1 MKHTKPNITL
11 IGMPGVGKSTIGVIL
26 AKIIGYEFVDSD
38 IVIQKQEGKLLREII
53 ADVGSIGFL
62 EIENRV
68 HVEMDVTNSIISPG
82 GSICY
87 CTQGLE
93 HLREISTIV
102 YLKLDYPKLKRRLGN
117 LTARGVVLKTGQTL
131 RDLYDERTPL
141 YEKYAH
147 VTIDEADSNVETTIK
162 KIIDALELHNF
173 C

>member
-1 MKHTKPNITL
+1 MKHTKANITL

-53 ADVGSIGFL
+53 AEVGSDGFL

-68 HVEMDVTNSIISPG
+68 HEQMDVNESIISPG

-87 CTQGLE
+87 CTGGLE
-93 HLREISTIV
+93 HLRDISTVV
-102 YLKLDYPKLKRRLGN
+102 YLKLDYPKLKQRLGN
-117 LTARGVVLKTGQTL
+117 LTARGVVLKNGQTL
-131 RDLYDERTPL
+131 YDLYKERTPL

-147 VTIDEADSNVETTIK
+147 VVIDETNLSVEKTVK
-162 KIIDALELHNF
+162 AVLDALELKQQS
-173 C
+173 

>member
-38 IVIQKQEGKLLREII
+38 IVIQKQEGRLLKEII
-53 ADVGSIGFL
+53 ADVGNQGFL
-62 EIENRV
+62 AIENRV
-68 HVEMDVTNSIISPG
+68 HAEMDVTNSIISPG

-87 CTQGLE
+87 CRQGME
-93 HLREISTIV
+93 HLREISTVV

-117 LTARGVVLKTGQTL
+117 LTARGVVLKNGQNL
-131 RDLYDERTPL
+131 YDLYKERTPL

-147 VTIDEADSNVETTIK
+147 VVIDETNLNIEKTIK
-162 KIIDALELHNF
+162 AVMDALELEAE
-173 C
+173 

>member
-53 ADVGSIGFL
+53 ADVGTIGFL
-62 EIENRV
+62 KIENRV
-68 HVEMDVTNSIISPG
+68 HAEMELTNSIISPG

-93 HLREISTIV
+93 HLRDISTVV
-102 YLKLDYPKLKRRLGN
+102 YLKLDYPQLKRRLGN
-117 LTARGVVLKTGQTL
+117 LTARGVVLKTGQSL
-131 RDLYDERTPL
+131 YDLYQERTPL
-141 YEKYAH
+141 YERYAH
-147 VTIDEADSNVETTIK
+147 VVIDETNLSVEETIK
-162 KIIDALELHNF
+162 AVMDVLELNA
-173 C
+173 

>member
-38 IVIQKQEGKLLREII
+38 IVIQKQEGKLLKEII
-53 ADVGSIGFL
+53 ADVGNQGFL
-62 EIENRV
+62 AIENRV
-68 HVEMDVTNSIISPG
+68 HAEMELTNSIISPG

-87 CTQGLE
+87 CRQGME
-93 HLREISTIV
+93 HLREISTVV

-117 LTARGVVLKTGQTL
+117 LTARGVVLKNGQNL
-131 RDLYDERTPL
+131 YDLYKERTPL

-147 VTIDEADSNVETTIK
+147 VVIDETNLNVEKSIK
-162 KIIDALELHNF
+162 AVMDALELKAE
-173 C
+173 

>member
-38 IVIQKQEGKLLREII
+38 IVIQKQEGRLLKEII
-53 ADVGSIGFL
+53 ADVGNQGFL
-62 EIENRV
+62 AIENRV
-68 HVEMDVTNSIISPG
+68 HAEMDVTNSIISPG

-87 CTQGLE
+87 CRQGME
-93 HLREISTIV
+93 HLREISTVV

-117 LTARGVVLKTGQTL
+117 LTARGVVLKNGQTL
-131 RDLYDERTPL
+131 HDLYKERTPL

-147 VTIDEADSNVETTIK
+147 VVIDETNLNVEKTIK
-162 KIIDALELHNF
+162 AVMEALELEAQ
-173 C
+173 

>member
-62 EIENRV
+62 KIENRV
-68 HVEMDVTNSIISPG
+68 HAEMELTNSIISPG

-93 HLREISTIV
+93 HLREISTVV
-102 YLKLDYPKLKRRLGN
+102 YLKLDYPQLKRRLGN
-117 LTARGVVLKTGQTL
+117 LTARGVVLKTGQSL
-131 RDLYDERTPL
+131 YDLYKERTPL

-147 VTIDEADSNVETTIK
+147 VVIDETNLSVEETIK
-162 KIIDALELHNF
+162 AVMNALELEA
-173 C
+173 

>member
-38 IVIQKQEGKLLREII
+38 IVIQKQENKLLKEII
-53 ADVGSIGFL
+53 ADVGNQGFL
-62 EIENRV
+62 AIENRV
-68 HVEMDVTNSIISPG
+68 HAEMELTNSIISPG

-87 CTQGLE
+87 CRQGME
-93 HLREISTIV
+93 HLREISTVV

-117 LTARGVVLKTGQTL
+117 LTARGVVLKNGQNL
-131 RDLYDERTPL
+131 YDLYKERTPL

-147 VTIDEADSNVETTIK
+147 VVIDETNLNVEKTIK
-162 KIIDALELHNF
+162 AVMDALELEAE
-173 C
+173 